1 MISRDCS
8 RIVARLKKR
17 SGRPG
22 RLIKIGISTRSLLP
36 VTSLKKDENDDRYR
50 MVRQSGLL
58 ATIPFMLAVP
68 PIAGLLIGRFIDN
81 RIHTNP
87 VFTIILMVFGFAAGI
102 KEVAG
107 IIKKANAED
116 KKNSQDKKQ

>member
-1 MISRDCS
+1 
-8 RIVARLKKR
+8 
-17 SGRPG
+17 
-22 RLIKIGISTRSLLP
+22 
-36 VTSLKKDENDDRYR
+36 

-81 RIHTNP
+81 RIHTTP

-107 IIKKANAED
+107 VLKKANAED

>member
-1 MISRDCS
+1 M
-8 RIVARLKKR
+8 
-17 SGRPG
+17 
-22 RLIKIGISTRSLLP
+22 IKIGISTRSLLP

-50 MVRQSGLL
+50 TLRQSGLL

-81 RIHTNP
+81 RTHTSP
-87 VFTIILMVFGFAAGI
+87 LFTIILMIFGFAAGV

-107 IIKKANAED
+107 VLKKANADD
-116 KKNSQDKKQ
+116 KKNNHDKKH

>member
-1 MISRDCS
+1 
-8 RIVARLKKR
+8 
-17 SGRPG
+17 
-22 RLIKIGISTRSLLP
+22 
-36 VTSLKKDENDDRYR
+36 LKKDENDDRYR

-81 RIHTNP
+81 RINTNP

-107 IIKKANAED
+107 VLKKANADNEKD
-116 KKNSQDKKQ
+116 NQDKKQ